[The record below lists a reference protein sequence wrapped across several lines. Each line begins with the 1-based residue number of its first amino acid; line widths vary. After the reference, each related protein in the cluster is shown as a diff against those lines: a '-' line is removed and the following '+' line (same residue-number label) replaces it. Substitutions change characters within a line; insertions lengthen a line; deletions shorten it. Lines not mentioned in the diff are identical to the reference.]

1 MLACTHVLSHN
12 QFNTKKIPCLH
23 LAWPLVS
30 TITLLGSENRT
41 GFGWLAEP
49 GALAAGVGS
58 NPDSTHVSH
67 RDLFLKK
74 FYSLYR
80 VELQRDCDAPVAY
93 GAVDGSGDLKKDA
106 VFISACSCRS
116 DCVRVVCVVCVVCVG
131 VCSYMNRFYSC
142 TQSRGSKKKN
152 SSTYSPS

>member
-1 MLACTHVLSHN
+1 MA
-12 QFNTKKIPCLH
+12 PCLH
-23 LAWPLVS
+23 NNTPRFR
-30 TITLLGSENRT
+30 EPN

-58 NPDSTHVSH
+58 NPGFNSRLSPG
-67 RDLFLKK
+67 FIPKK
-74 FYSLYR
+74 I
-80 VELQRDCDAPVAY
+80 LQPLSR
-93 GAVDGSGDLKKDA
+93 GTTRRLLLRSRGGSGDLKKDA

-142 TQSRGSKKKN
+142 TQSRG
-152 SSTYSPS
+152 